1 VKLLI
6 DTQVLIWTLLK
17 QEKLATTAAEA
28 IADEANDVFVSV
40 VSAWEIEIKIA
51 KKKLHGPSD
60 LGTALAEQRFKL
72 MQVTLDHV
80 LAVESLPSHHR
91 DPFDRML
98 IAQAQFGGLTLLT
111 SDREFRRYPIATLPA
126 I

>member
-6 DTQVLIWTLLK
+6 DTQVLIWTLLE
-17 QEKLATTAAEA
+17 QERLATTAAEA

-51 KKKLHGPSD
+51 KNKLHGPSD

-80 LAVESLPSHHR
+80 LAVESLPRHHR

-98 IAQAQFGGLTLLT
+98 IAQAQLGGLTLLT